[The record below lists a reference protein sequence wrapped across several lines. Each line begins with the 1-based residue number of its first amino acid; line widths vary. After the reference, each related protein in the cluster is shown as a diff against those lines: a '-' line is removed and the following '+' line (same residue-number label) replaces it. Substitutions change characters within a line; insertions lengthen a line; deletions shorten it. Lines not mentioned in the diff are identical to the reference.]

1 MGNNT
6 SSEQVERVH
15 GVENIKNID
24 LNEKECQQTTKKKS
38 VFFGGFTWK
47 KLAETTRKNKNNKN
61 SKVKPSSSGDD
72 VHRQEIS
79 KGAKNDS
86 KKQTIFYINENLN
99 QRSDQ
104 ISKCYPEN
112 IGKYLEADKNDIKTA
127 QIDQKLARHH
137 NNHHD
142 ETKLKSYK
150 SELAPVN
157 TTTTSNTTNS
167 GKPRKIVIQAST
179 SELLRC
185 LGEFVCRRCK
195 FVDDLKPNDVVAW
208 LRGVDRNLIAQGWQD
223 VKFVMPSSVVFM
235 FMLCRENV
243 SKNARTRFEV
253 QCSVL
258 TCLYLSYS
266 YMGNEIS
273 YPLRPFLLE
282 TDRYVFWERCC
293 QIMSKMSGKMLRINR
308 ETHFFTSLFR
318 ELTTYSTALP
328 PSPPTTTTTTTT
340 ASGHRVWT
348 AA

>member
-6 SSEQVERVH
+6 SSESSERLH

-24 LNEKECQQTTKKKS
+24 LNEKESQQQITKRKS

-61 SKVKPSSSGDD
+61 SKQIKPSSSGND
-72 VHRQEIS
+72 RQEMGKAGS
-79 KGAKNDS
+79 KADAIKS
-86 KKQTIFYINENLN
+86 QTIFYINENLN
-99 QRSDQ
+99 QRHNDPS
-104 ISKCYPEN
+104 SKLYAEN
-112 IGKYLEADKNDIKTA
+112 IGRYNDEKAKHKNDNA
-127 QIDQKLARHH
+127 QQHRNHSHH
-137 NNHHD
+137 GD
-142 ETKLKSYK
+142 SRLKSYR
-150 SELAPVN
+150 SELAPIN
-157 TTTTSNTTNS
+157 NNAANNLQS
-167 GKPRKIVIQAST
+167 GNKPRKIVIQAST

-195 FVDDLKPNDVVAW
+195 LVNDLKPNDIVAW

-243 SKNARTRFEV
+243 PKNAQTRTEV

-258 TCLYLSYS
+258 TCLYLAYS

-273 YPLRPFLLE
+273 YPLRPFLHE
-282 TDRYVFWERCC
+282 SDRYVFWERCC
-293 QIMSKMSGKMLRINR
+293 QIMSKMSEKMLRINK

-318 ELTTYSTALP
+318 ELTTYSPVQA
-328 PSPPTTTTTTTT
+328 PSPPPVSTIG
-340 ASGHRVWT
+340 AHRIGT